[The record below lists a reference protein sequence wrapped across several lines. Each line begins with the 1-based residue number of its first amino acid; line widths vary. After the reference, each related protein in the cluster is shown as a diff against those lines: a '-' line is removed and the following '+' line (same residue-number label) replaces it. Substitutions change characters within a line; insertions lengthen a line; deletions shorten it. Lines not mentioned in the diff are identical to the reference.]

1 MADLTTEYN
10 RILQAKENIKQAI
23 NSKGGNLTTERIDQ
37 YANAVLNL
45 PSGGFNGEEIT
56 GVAGENLVQGD
67 IVGYFEE
74 PNLIQNLTNYDI
86 SGRYF
91 FDNGNKYYKLTDT
104 IKIYRTDND
113 QLIETRPKPAQ
124 CYVCNN
130 FEQPDIDY
138 LSYYDVNGTKNLII
152 YQWDPITSQYV
163 VVRSFTELELKVD
176 SAGTSYRVL
185 EESWYYPCIMKDYLF
200 YIIYYKNSNS
210 YYQLYAKV
218 IKKSDYSIR
227 SMIIYGSSK
236 NSPYGQESLCDYY
249 RNRIIFC
256 VGNHQGS
263 LGMSTQYLMYYDA
276 VQNELV
282 YSASLYV
289 AAGSKV
295 YFYMN
300 SGKGY
305 VAINESATSYSG
317 GGYRGVL
324 MVNNNGQLYNIDQY
338 NTPYY
343 FVSASSD
350 FNQIVLYNLTNQ
362 TYHLANV
369 ALKTIT
375 QITDAS
381 LIPNY
386 YQIRGSNSQMMPI
399 KEDAGIKIY
408 MRNTVEFANKI
419 AKVTGFTSSFRKV
432 IHPGYGYYSYLGVAK
447 EDALK
452 GQTVPVNK
460 IIDY

>member
-1 MADLTTEYN
+1 
-10 RILQAKENIKQAI
+10 
-23 NSKGGNLTTERIDQ
+23 
-37 YANAVLNL
+37 
-45 PSGGFNGEEIT
+45 
-56 GVAGENLVQGD
+56 
-67 IVGYFEE
+67 
-74 PNLIQNLTNYDI
+74 
-86 SGRYF
+86 
-91 FDNGNKYYKLTDT
+91 
-104 IKIYRTDND
+104 
-113 QLIETRPKPAQ
+113 
-124 CYVCNN
+124 
-130 FEQPDIDY
+130 
-138 LSYYDVNGTKNLII
+138 
-152 YQWDPITSQYV
+152 
-163 VVRSFTELELKVD
+163 
-176 SAGTSYRVL
+176 
-185 EESWYYPCIMKDYLF
+185 
-200 YIIYYKNSNS
+200 
-210 YYQLYAKV
+210 
-218 IKKSDYSIR
+218 
-227 SMIIYGSSK
+227 
-236 NSPYGQESLCDYY
+236 
-249 RNRIIFC
+249 
-256 VGNHQGS
+256 
-263 LGMSTQYLMYYDA
+263 
-276 VQNELV
+276 
-282 YSASLYV
+282 
-289 AAGSKV
+289 
-295 YFYMN
+295 MN

-338 NTPYY
+338 NNPYY

-452 GQTVPVNK
+452 GQTVTVNK